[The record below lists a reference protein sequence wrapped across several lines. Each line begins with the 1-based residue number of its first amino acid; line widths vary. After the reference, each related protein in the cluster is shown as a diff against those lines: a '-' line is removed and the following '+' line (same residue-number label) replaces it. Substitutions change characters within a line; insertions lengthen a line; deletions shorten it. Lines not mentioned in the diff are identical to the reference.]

1 LAKGE
6 TIKSLCRELGHS
18 RASQYRWKDKQ
29 AGKKRGRPTPQGEV
43 AQAMAWEVRGFDR
56 AKEGTWGAHPIFEAL
71 GGIIPRSLVNTVLDE
86 RRDAE
91 GRVKRPHLRTYE
103 FVAPGVTF
111 SADFISV
118 RPRGRVL
125 RVQDERA
132 RFMLGFA
139 HRDHWPDQEVA
150 AFAEQI
156 LLKFGPPYFFKH
168 DLGGEFRGA
177 DFQAMLRRH
186 RVIAVPN
193 PPYYP
198 KFNGKNERSN
208 GLARE
213 WIAPT
218 EQDRPTLQQIWE
230 KLTQQTLDQNDER
243 RKDVL
248 GGRTPSDVFH
258 NDPRVKVDRDA
269 LYSEWDALRE
279 ETLHRVFPNPRRL
292 EAAQLESMRL
302 AALVVVKKHE
312 LVRYPSKPEAPK
324 VSG

>member
-1 LAKGE
+1 MHQGE
-6 TIKSLCRELGHS
+6 TIKGLCQELGHS
-18 RASQYRWKDKQ
+18 RASQYRWKDKA
-29 AGKKRGRPTPQGEV
+29 AGKKRGRPTPQGDL
-43 AQAMAWEVRGFDR
+43 ADAMAWEVRAFDR
-56 AKEGTWGAHPIFEAL
+56 AKEGTWGTHPMFEAL

-91 GRVKRPHLRTYE
+91 GRVKRPHARGYE
-103 FVAPGVTF
+103 FVAPGVTY
-111 SADFISV
+111 STDFISV

-132 RFMLGFA
+132 RYWLGFA
-139 HRDHWPDQEVA
+139 HKDHWPDQDVA
-150 AFAEQI
+150 AFVEEI
-156 LLKFGPPYFFKH
+156 FKKFGPSLFFKH

-177 DFQAMLRRH
+177 DFQDMLRRH
-186 RVIAVPN
+186 KVIAVPN

-208 GLARE
+208 LSARQ
-213 WIAPT
+213 WLAPT
-218 EQDRPTLQQIWE
+218 EQDRPTLNQIWE
-230 KLTQQTLDQNDER
+230 QMTQATLDQNDAR
-243 RKDVL
+243 RKKVL

-258 NDPRVKVDRDA
+258 NEPRVEVDRDK

-279 ETLHRVFPNPRRL
+279 ETLRRVFPNPRRQ
-292 EAAQLESMRL
+292 EAAELESMRL

-312 LVRYPSKPEAPK
+312 LVRYSSKPEAPK

>member
-1 LAKGE
+1 MHQGE
-6 TIKSLCRELGHS
+6 TIKALCQELGHS
-18 RASQYRWKDKQ
+18 RASQYRWKEKAQ
-29 AGKKRGRPTPQGEV
+29 GKKRGRPTPEGPI
-43 AQAMAWEVRGFDR
+43 AQAMAWEVRTFDR
-56 AKEGTWGAHPIFEAL
+56 VKEGHWGAHPIFEAL

-91 GRVKRPHLRTYE
+91 GRVKRPHVRSYE
-103 FVAPGVTF
+103 FAAPGVTF

-125 RVQDERA
+125 RTQDERA
-132 RFMLGFA
+132 RFILGFA
-139 HRDHWPDQEVA
+139 HQDHWPDHDVA
-150 AFAEQI
+150 QFLEKI
-156 LLKFGPPYFFKH
+156 VLKFGPPYFFKH

-177 DFQAMLRRH
+177 NFQNMLRRH
-186 RVIAVPN
+186 KVIPVPN

-218 EQDRPTLQQIWE
+218 EQDRPTLRQVWE